1 MSGRITT
8 MSNNEQYYSYEDVV
22 EKYNKAFAL
31 PNKIKVKK
39 YDESHI
45 FDEEQS
51 VRWNREQV
59 QIRNAELMAESNRIS
74 EIKRNAIKEATEDVI
89 NYLHQETKTPVN
101 ILRKLFDY
109 VRYDILDNYSIE
121 GHIETVEEIC
131 DIFKEEK

>member
-1 MSGRITT
+1 

-22 EKYNKAFAL
+22 EKYNKALTL
-31 PNKIKVKK
+31 PNKIKAKK

-59 QIRNAELMAESNRIS
+59 KIKNAELTAESERYS
-74 EIKRNAIKEATEDVI
+74 EIKRKFTQEATEDVI
-89 NYLHQETKTPVN
+89 NYLHQVTNTPVN

-109 VRYDILDNYSIE
+109 VRYDLLDNYSIE
-121 GHIETVEEIC
+121 SHIEVIEEIC
-131 DIFKEEK
+131 DIFKS

>member
-1 MSGRITT
+1 
-8 MSNNEQYYSYEDVV
+8 MSNNQQYYSYEDVV

-31 PNKIKVKK
+31 PNRIRAKK

-59 QIRNAELMAESNRIS
+59 KIKNEELMTESNRIS

-89 NYLHQETKTPVN
+89 NYLHQETNTPVH

-109 VRYDILDNYSIE
+109 VRYDLLDGHTIE
-121 GHIETVEEIC
+121 SHIEVIEEIC

>member
-1 MSGRITT
+1 MP
-8 MSNNEQYYSYEDVV
+8 NNEQYYSYEDVV
-22 EKYNKAFAL
+22 EKYNKALAL
-31 PNKIKVKK
+31 PNKIKAKK

-59 QIRNAELMAESNRIS
+59 QIRNAELTAESERYS
-74 EIKRNAIKEATEDVI
+74 EIKRKFTQEATEDVI
-89 NYLHQETKTPVN
+89 NYLHQETNTPVH

-109 VRYDILDNYSIE
+109 VRYDLLDNYSIE
-121 GHIETVEEIC
+121 SHIEVIEEIC